1 MYLYSAI
8 AVTLRRRNATLSR
21 SSTKDNDQGKREA
34 VKMKW
39 YIEVDF
45 NICAVLYIIMAVT
58 SLQDEVPMACLDKGV
73 IWCFA
78 LCGLKFTSFV
88 NPSMCFTVIESYR
101 RGIRKYL
108 LRDGPVWRR
117 SRNLRILESRDE
129 DEEIYLLRTL
139 SKNVVRHAI
148 MVAGCSW
155 GLRDAK
161 LHAISASIIHS
172 DISPVFRTLAF

>member
-1 MYLYSAI
+1 M
-8 AVTLRRRNATLSR
+8 TLRRRNATLSC

-88 NPSMCFTVIESYR
+88 NPSMCFTFIESYR
-101 RGIRKYL
+101 RGIREIFTS
-108 LRDGPVWRR
+108 RR
-117 SRNLRILESRDE
+117 ASMKKIQK
-129 DEEIYLLRTL
+129 
-139 SKNVVRHAI
+139 SKNPR
-148 MVAGCSW
+148 
-155 GLRDAK
+155 K
-161 LHAISASIIHS
+161 
-172 DISPVFRTLAF
+172 